1 MTQVFLEIIN
11 AAGQRWAAWIIA
23 ATLNSAALLAVVS
36 FIWLVVRRHVAP
48 QVGYLLFLLVPLK
61 LLLPIEVTVP
71 PQIERWTPVAIA
83 SRWLDKKQYPAHGP
97 ARPLVTPL
105 AMATN
110 PHVVRAAEAN
120 SAPLPLQP
128 TDLSANA
135 SLSAPASSTALAR
148 PTSHGAAI
156 RPADPVQPRLTTAA
170 TAMLLWLGVVTAL
183 FCRLVY
189 TQSRF
194 WSRLRRATP
203 IDEPKLHFNLSEL
216 ARRAGVRRP
225 VRFVECDDIAAPAVS
240 GIIRPTILLP
250 RGIASSLTARQLR
263 WVLLHELA
271 HVRRHDVPAVL
282 LQRCA
287 AILHFFNPIVWLAN
301 RIAYRLREY
310 ACDDFALATS
320 KTSAVESGQ
329 AFLEV
334 LRYASDNRRIRGA
347 LGIFGFDS
355 RAACT
360 LRVERLLDSDRKIH
374 TRASAVSMGFVLLLA
389 IVALPHVHA
398 QPEVDKEQLTAL
410 VDKSPANLSGLVKSA
425 DGKPIEGA
433 LVTIYSAGVRVGYS
447 PFCPTCYA
455 DCGKRTTT
463 AADGTFTIE
472 KLDPSLVFRVLV
484 VAKGYEPK
492 FATKVDPM
500 KGKELAVAL
509 KARPAAPDDRTRVV
523 AGQVFSPNNTPLAG
537 ALVEPFGCK
546 TSKKRW
552 WGSMPGVDPLAVSDD
567 NGRFE
572 IVTAEPVEALDLEIS
587 ARGAATKRF
596 ALIPSG
602 DAENNL
608 RMSAGATVTG
618 RLLDQG
624 QPAAGVLV
632 GLAQADRSAQDYIN
646 AAKIGTDAEGRFLFT
661 NVPPDREYFVY
672 GIMTS
677 LRKRGGVAARSVKVA
692 GDNTKIDVGDLAV
705 EPAFRIAGR
714 VALSDG
720 KPLPANTRVL
730 FSREDA
736 WDSQTVQ
743 ADADGNFE
751 AFGIPQGVISITAS
765 VPKYHAS
772 EWNKSLERLNG
783 TSLKGLVTADIDGL
797 TILLEPGE
805 HKRHDWSKSRS
816 EWRAVVR
823 TLEALKVEP
832 PVGVGPD
839 LQPLDWADPSI
850 ITAPLTKPVKP
861 LPKIDIPAPLP
872 QLPAADA
879 KVPQRSVT
887 GRVID
892 QDGKPIAD
900 ADVFLPIRWSS
911 GTNYLTAQTKS
922 MKDGTFE
929 LKFPTEWIPGDAD
942 QIPMEIQTTVWA
954 YAKGHS
960 IGVESAFKQLRDR
973 SGEACEIRLGPP
985 TDTKFTVLLPDG
997 LPAVGVR
1004 VAPQHFLGGQGAYDY
1019 VPAAIVAMT
1028 STTTDN
1034 AGRAALPAYP
1044 IQKML
1049 NVNVISDDLGTQ
1061 QFAHFAKVNPD
1072 GSRDRSGEE
1081 LKLQPVGR
1089 IEGRVIADQSE
1100 LFRDMVI
1107 YIETQFDPTSSPACR
1122 GQAMVTVDREGRFVI
1137 PQIAGGM
1144 VELMVAQLDNRL
1156 PVQPRL
1162 PMDNELEVVPRRT
1175 TRIEIPL
1182 EMTIPVHGLIRIK
1195 GSNAPVAGATISV
1208 GYGVGHQ
1215 SDTVKSD
1222 AAGKYTARVLPGKV
1236 GMQVIHVPNYDATQL
1251 SDSRTA
1257 KYDVPEDSTDFELP
1271 PIELTKTKTL
1281 SGRLLDAA
1289 GKPLPERQ
1297 IFGINGDDS
1306 YGFGRS
1312 DKNGDF
1318 KLTGVPEGMT
1328 LEKFKIWTD
1337 GNGAPLDSIIDST
1350 DPLVVRLK

>member
-1 MTQVFLEIIN
+1 MTQAFIETIN
-11 AAGQRWAAWIIA
+11 AGGQRWATWIIA
-23 ATLNSAALLAVVS
+23 ATLNGAALLAVVS
-36 FIWLVVRRHVAP
+36 LVWFIIRRHVAP

-61 LLLPIEVTVP
+61 LLLPIDVTVS
-71 PQIERWTPVAIA
+71 PQIERWTPAAIA
-83 SRWLDKKQYPAHGP
+83 SRWLDKKQDPAHDSA
-97 ARPLVTPL
+97 ARPLVTPV
-105 AMATN
+105 AMAAN
-110 PHVVRAAEAN
+110 SHVVRSTEAT
-120 SAPLPLQP
+120 SAPPSLQP
-128 TDLSANA
+128 TDLPANA
-135 SLSAPASSTALAR
+135 SLPAPAPSTVLAWPSSHEAVI
-148 PTSHGAAI
+148 H
-156 RPADPVQPRLTTAA
+156 PADPMQPRLTIAA
-170 TAMLLWLGVVTAL
+170 TAMFLWLGVVAAL

-203 IDEPKLHFNLSEL
+203 IDEPKLHFNVREL

-240 GIIRPTILLP
+240 GIICPTILLP
-250 RGIASSLTARQLR
+250 RGITSSLTSRQLR

-282 LQRCA
+282 LQRSV
-287 AILHFFNPIVWLAN
+287 AILHFFNPVVWLAN

-320 KTSAVESGQ
+320 KTSAIESGQ

-334 LRYASDNRRIRGA
+334 LRYASDSRRIQGA

-389 IVALPHVHA
+389 LVALPHVHA
-398 QPEVDKEQLTAL
+398 ATEVDQDPLTAL
-410 VDKSPANLSGLVKSA
+410 VDKSPANLSGVVKSA

-463 AADGTFTIE
+463 ADDGTFTIE

-492 FATKVDPM
+492 FATKVDPV
-500 KGKELAVAL
+500 KAKQLAVSL
-509 KARPAAPDDRTRVV
+509 KARPAVPDDRSRVV
-523 AGQVFSPNNTPLAG
+523 AGQLFSPSNTPLAG
-537 ALVEPFGCK
+537 ALIEPFGCK

-572 IVTAEPVEALDLEIS
+572 IVTAEPVEALDLEVS
-587 ARGAATKRF
+587 ARGAATKKF

-602 DAENNL
+602 NAENNL
-608 RMSAGATVTG
+608 RLSAGATVSG

-624 QPAAGVLV
+624 KPVAGVLI
-632 GLAQADRSAQDYIN
+632 GLAQADRSMEDYIG
-646 AAKIGTDAEGRFLFT
+646 ATQIGTDSEGRFLFT

-677 LRKRGGVAARSVKVA
+677 LRKRGGVAAKSVKVA
-692 GDNTKIDVGDLAV
+692 GDNTKIDVGDLAL

-720 KPLPANTRVL
+720 KPLPPNTRVL
-730 FSREDA
+730 FSRQDA
-736 WDSQTVQ
+736 WDSQTVE

-751 AFGIPQGVISITAS
+751 ALGIPKGVVTITAS
-765 VPKYHAS
+765 VPKYHTS
-772 EWNKSLERLNG
+772 EINKSLERLNG
-783 TSLKGLVTADIDGL
+783 TSLKGLVTADISDL

-805 HKRHDWSKSRS
+805 HKWRDWSKSQS

-823 TLEALKVEP
+823 TLDALKVEP

-839 LQPLDWADPSI
+839 LQPLDLVDPTI
-850 ITAPLTKPVKP
+850 ITAPRTKPVKP
-861 LPKIDIPAPLP
+861 LPKVDIPAPVP
-872 QLPAADA
+872 SLPAADA
-879 KVPQRSVT
+879 DVPQRSVT

-892 QDGKPIAD
+892 QDGQPVAD
-900 ADVFLPIRWSS
+900 ADVFLPVRWVSPANS
-911 GTNYLTAQTKS
+911 LTAHAKS
-922 MKDGTFE
+922 AKDGTFE
-929 LKFPTEWIPGDAD
+929 LKFPAEWIPDD
-942 QIPMEIQTTVWA
+942 VIRIQTTVWA

-960 IGVESAFKQLRDR
+960 IGVGSAAKQLR
-973 SGEACEIRLGPP
+973 SNKVGEPCEIQLGPP
-985 TDTKFTVLLPDG
+985 ADTKFTVLLPDG
-997 LPAVGVR
+997 LPAIGVQ
-1004 VAPQHFLGGQGAYDY
+1004 VAPQHFLGSQGYEY
-1019 VPAAIVAMT
+1019 VPAAILAMT
-1028 STTTDN
+1028 SAKTDSK
-1034 AGRAALPAYP
+1034 GCAALPAYP
-1044 IQKML
+1044 VEKMS
-1049 NVNVISDDLGTQ
+1049 NMNVISDDFGTQ
-1061 QFAHFAKVNPD
+1061 QFNHFKKMNGA
-1072 GSRDRSGEE
+1072 SIE
-1081 LKLQPVGR
+1081 LKLRPVGR
-1089 IEGRVIADQSE
+1089 IEGHVLADQPE
-1100 LFRDMVI
+1100 LFRNMFV
-1107 YIETQFDPTSSPACR
+1107 YIETESDPTSTTCK
-1122 GQAMVTVDREGRFVI
+1122 GQAMLTVDQDGRFVV
-1137 PQIAGGM
+1137 PHIAEGT
-1144 VELMVAQLDNRL
+1144 VELFCAPLDNRL

-1162 PMDNELEVVPRRT
+1162 PEQNELEVLHRRT

-1182 EMTIPVHGLIRIK
+1182 EMTVKVHGVIRIK
-1195 GSNAPVAGATISV
+1195 GSNTPVAGATIYV

-1236 GMQVIHVPNYDATQL
+1236 RMQVIHIPSGDAEQL
-1251 SDSRTA
+1251 IDSRSA
-1257 KYDVPEDSTDFELP
+1257 QHDVPEDSVDFELP

-1289 GKPLPERQ
+1289 GKPLPNRRLY
-1297 IFGINGDDS
+1297 GVNGTGS
-1306 YGFGRS
+1306 YGFGQS

-1318 KLTGVPEGMT
+1318 ELTGVPDGLT
-1328 LEKFKIWTD
+1328 LEKFQIWPD